1 MSISPAISALRT
13 TGVAPSAVRSTVL
26 IPDALSNSRIICPII
41 TDSLESLEETTTV
54 ACDAL
59 IPPSTSNANTSRD
72 FNRFGKWRL
81 HRDPSAQ
88 VVGCCRARQARC
100 RPAAYLSMRVGH
112 AQMRRQRTGDRL
124 IHTNAQRA
132 ASGRYS
138 AARLILEGLT
148 GHRGWSRAWHK
159 ASPRQRYRV
168 VIVGGGGQ
176 GLATAYYLATEFG
189 IRDVAVIDKGP
200 IGLGNVGRNTT
211 IIRSNYFRPENVGFY
226 DYSLQLWEG
235 LERRLNFN
243 AMVSQRGTLNLFHTE
258 AQRDL
263 FTRRAN
269 MMRLLGVDA
278 EPLSREAVKEVV
290 PLVDLDNGRYPVL
303 GGFLQRRGG
312 TVRHDAVAWG
322 YARAA
327 SEAGVDI
334 IEDCEVTG
342 IARDGARVTALETTR
357 GHIAADTIC
366 LAVAGHSS
374 RLAAMAGLTLP
385 IESHVLQAFVSE
397 GIKPVLDVVLT
408 YGAGHF
414 YVSQSDKGGLVFG
427 GAIDGYNTYG
437 QRGTLPMT
445 EEVAAA
451 AMTLLPG
458 LARLKVLRQWGGVMD
473 MSMDGSPIISTT
485 PL

>member
-1 MSISPAISALRT
+1 MNPRPKSPPT
-13 TGVAPSAVRSTVL
+13 
-26 IPDALSNSRIICPII
+26 
-41 TDSLESLEETTTV
+41 
-54 ACDAL
+54 
-59 IPPSTSNANTSRD
+59 
-72 FNRFGKWRL
+72 
-81 HRDPSAQ
+81 
-88 VVGCCRARQARC
+88 
-100 RPAAYLSMRVGH
+100 AAG
-112 AQMRRQRTGDRL
+112 
-124 IHTNAQRA
+124 AQRVS
-132 ASGRYS
+132 SGRYS
-138 AARLILEGLT
+138 GWRLFLEGLT
-148 GHRGWSRAWHK
+148 GQRGWSRAWAK
-159 ASPRQRYRV
+159 AAPRERYRV
-168 VIVGGGGQ
+168 VIVGGGGH
-176 GLATAYYLATEFG
+176 GLATAFYLATEYG
-189 IRDVAVIDKGP
+189 MSDVAVLEQGP
-200 IGLGNVGRNTT
+200 IGLGKGGRNTT
-211 IIRSNYFRPENVGFY
+211 NIPPHYFHPENIRLY
-226 DYSLQLWEG
+226 QHPLKLWEG
-235 LERRLNFN
+235 LERTLNFN

-278 EPLSREAVKEVV
+278 EPLSRAAVKQLV

-327 SEAGVDI
+327 SRAGVDI
-334 IEDCEVTG
+334 VEDCEVTG
-342 IARDGARVTALETTR
+342 IARDGSRVTGVETTR
-357 GHIAADTIC
+357 GHIAADTVC

-427 GAIDGYNTYG
+427 GAIDGYNSYG
-437 QRGTLPMT
+437 QRGTLPMA

-451 AMTLLPG
+451 AVTLLPG
-458 LARLKVLRQWGGVMD
+458 LARLQVLRQWGGVMD
-473 MSMDGSPIISTT
+473 MSMDGSPIISAT
-485 PL
+485 PLEGLIVNGGRCHRRLQDDPVAGLATVVLLSRHAPHPLAAHPGLGRFAARRTIDERGAGPVPHAHRNPPPLLRIPRP